1 MMAAPG
7 SLRRSARRKS
17 TWDPHMTRI
26 LFSLS
31 VLLAFVAVAPAQ
43 GTKSKEAIKKVEA
56 VFEPA
61 EAKPGQTVT
70 LKIVV
75 QLADGYHTYPIM
87 QPAPEA
93 KYSTNSIVFPKDGPV
108 IFVGETVD
116 PPDAKSKKEETYE
129 LLTYPG
135 GGTWTHKAVVPPA
148 AKSGPVTAKVKF
160 TMLVCDENN
169 CFPPKKY
176 DLEVPLKI
184 LDGPAA
190 AVDPKYKA
198 EVEKAGKK

>member
-1 MMAAPG
+1 MNRI
-7 SLRRSARRKS
+7 SRS
-17 TWDPHMTRI
+17 
-26 LFSLS
+26 FV
-31 VLLAFVAVAPAQ
+31 VLLTFAALASAQ
-43 GTKSKEAIKKVEA
+43 DAKSKEAIKKVEA

-75 QLADGYHTYPIM
+75 QLADGYHTYPVH

-93 KYSTNSIVFPKDGPV
+93 KYSTNSIAFPKDGPV

-116 PPDAKSKKEETYE
+116 PPGAKAKKEDTYE

-135 GGTWTHKAVVPPA
+135 GGTWMRKAVVPPT
-148 AKSGPVTAKVKF
+148 AKAGTVAAKVKF
-160 TMLVCDENN
+160 TMQVCDENA

-184 LDGPAA
+184 LDAPAVA
-190 AVDPKYKA
+190 IDPKYKA